1 MFIRIAFKRTT
12 LVAVT
17 ALSLSGII
25 ATSAQAAPVNLITGA
40 TSFTA
45 AGTTATQ
52 LAGPANY
59 VTVSDTVLGGSAKP
73 VYFTLSGGST
83 STATTSGTIVAGG
96 SVNIQTPVATTI
108 TLLGYA
114 VTSGAASPS
123 VTDTIVI
130 TVIAGLPGTVYASS
144 TILAASSTSLPT
156 PTTDASF
163 SVTQPSG
170 TANVANFTVAELDA
184 SGAAMIPA
192 NAKPITV
199 IATNALV
206 SSPNLAASPMPNS
219 AYLTGVPIASTTDFV
234 ISGIPGFGGVA
245 SIQILINGIATKTYS
260 VKFTGVATKIVVTPI
275 NSVVGIGVANSI
287 RPTNIVATGI
297 TANTNALEVQE
308 FDANGNLLVLN
319 PLKIALTSSTPGV
332 ATSVLL
338 DSVGTYP
345 LGGVTGG
352 VISSTSALGVSITG
366 VSAGTTTFTALDT
379 ALNITSAA
387 VPVRVS
393 SGIATS
399 VVMTSNLSDYVLG
412 GIGTLTTKISDA
424 AGPLPA
430 GTYVVFTGQ
439 AISSIAVGGGN
450 AQLPGAPVT
459 LAGPPPQKIGQ
470 VTVNGAGV
478 YTDSFNAPLVP
489 GNITISATPISNS
502 ITLTPAI
509 FTVAGGVP
517 TIPVASAVSV
527 IEAAVATTAATDVA
541 ISLGITAD
549 AADAPAIAAAAQA
562 SPVLASLTAL
572 ATLVTKVLAKS
583 VALAASMA
591 KIVKKIRR
599 K

>member
-1 MFIRIAFKRTT
+1 MFMKATLKRIA
-12 LVAVT
+12 LVGAA
-17 ALSLSGII
+17 ALSFSGIM
-25 ATSAQAAPVNLITGA
+25 AASAQAAPVNLITGA
-40 TSFTA
+40 TSVTA

-52 LAGPANY
+52 IAGPANY
-59 VTVSDTVLGGSAKP
+59 VTVSDTVLGGLAKS

-83 STATTSGTIVAGG
+83 STATTSGIIAAGG
-96 SVNIQTPVATTI
+96 SVLIQTPVATTI
-108 TLLGYA
+108 TLFGYA
-114 VTSGAASPS
+114 ITSGAASPS

-130 TVIAGLPGTVYASS
+130 TVISGLPGTVYASS
-144 TILAASSTSLPT
+144 TILAAPSTSLPT
-156 PTTDASF
+156 TTTDATF

-170 TANVANFTVAELDA
+170 TPNVANFTVAELDA

-206 SSPNLAASPMPNS
+206 SSPNLAASPTPNS
-219 AYLTGVPIASTTDFV
+219 AYLAGVPIAPTTDFV

-245 SIQILINGIATKTYS
+245 SVEILINGIATKTYS

-308 FDANGNLLVLN
+308 FDANGNMLALN
-319 PLKIALTSSTPGV
+319 PLKIAITSSTPGV
-332 ATSVLL
+332 ATAGLL
-338 DSVGTYP
+338 DSVGTYA
-345 LGGVTGG
+345 LGGTVGG
-352 VISSTSALGVSITG
+352 VITSTSVLGVSITG

-399 VVMTSNLSDYVLG
+399 VVIASNLPDYVLG
-412 GIGTLTTKISDA
+412 GIGTLTTTISDA

-450 AQLPGAPVT
+450 AQLPGAPAT
-459 LAGPPPQKIGQ
+459 LVGPSPQKIGQ

-478 YTDSFNAPLVP
+478 YTDTFNAPLVP
-489 GNITISATPISNS
+489 GNITISATPISNL
-502 ITLTPAI
+502 IALTPAT

-517 TIPVASAVSV
+517 TTPVASAISV
-527 IEAAVATTAATDVA
+527 IEATVATTAAADVA
-541 ISLGITAD
+541 TSLGITAD
-549 AADAPAIAAAAQA
+549 VADAPAIAAASQA
-562 SPVLASLTAL
+562 SSVMTSLAAL
-572 ATLVTKVLAKS
+572 STLVTKVLAKS
-583 VALAASMA
+583 AALAASMA
-591 KIVKKIRR
+591 RIIKKIRR